1 MTHVL
6 FEPITIRDLTVR
18 NRIWVSPMCQYSVE
32 AQDGVPTPWHLV
44 HLGSFAKGGAGA
56 VVVEATGVVPEGRI
70 SPQDLGL
77 WNDKQRDAFRPS
89 STSSTRRARPP
100 ASSSHAGRKA
110 STFRPW
116 ESEHGSVP
124 VEQGGWQTVAPS
136 AESFDGYAEPAS
148 WPPRTS
154 GSSRCPSPRRARR
167 AIDAGFDLVELHA
180 AHGYLLHQFLS
191 PLSNHREDQ
200 YGGIAREPRPRT
212 PRGARRRPRRGRR
225 RLPGRR
231 PVLGDRLGRRR
242 PDARGDRAGRAVGSR
257 ARRRPRRRLDGR
269 QRVERAHP
277 GRPGYQV
284 PFAAAVKR
292 EAGIGTIAV
301 GMISDA
307 FQAEQIVATGQA
319 DVVMVGREFLRDPS
333 FALRAAVELGV
344 HVDYEP
350 QQYHRA
356 RVTARPSLYILS
368 ASRRHPVR

>member
-77 WNDKQRDAFRPS
+77 WYDEQRDAFRPIVDFLHS
-89 STSSTRRARPP
+89 QGA
-100 ASSSHAGRKA
+100 AAGVQLAHAGRKA

-136 AESFDGYAEPAS
+136 AEAFDGYAEPRALAAEDIRVVALS
-148 WPPRTS
+148 FAAA
-154 GSSRCPSPRRARR
+154 ARR
-167 AIDAGFDLVELHA
+167 AVDAGFDLVELHA

-200 YGGIAREPRPRT
+200 YGGSLEN
-212 PRGARRRPRRGRR
+212 
-225 RLPGRR
+225 
-231 PVLGDRLGRRR
+231 
-242 PDARGDRAGRAVGSR
+242 R
-257 ARRRPRRRLDGR
+257 ARALLEVIDAVRAEVGDGFPVVVRFSATDWVDGGLTLDETVQVARWAAEHGADLAD
-269 QRVERAHP
+269 VSTGGNVASAP
-277 GRPGYQV
+277 IPVGPGYQV

-292 EAGIGTIAV
+292 DAGIGTIAV

-356 RVTARPSLYILS
+356 RVTA
-368 ASRRHPVR
+368 